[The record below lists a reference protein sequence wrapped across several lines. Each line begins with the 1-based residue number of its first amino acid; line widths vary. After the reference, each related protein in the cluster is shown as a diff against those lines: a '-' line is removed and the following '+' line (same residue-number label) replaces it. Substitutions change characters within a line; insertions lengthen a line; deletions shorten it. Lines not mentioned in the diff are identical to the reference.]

1 MHKHIQLF
9 TYLRELFVAIIY
21 KYISDKGKIQVTR
34 EKEFTIPPPTHTR
47 TQTHPLPNFCTFGS
61 FRDASEDIS
70 HSSLNT
76 AYKW

>member
-34 EKEFTIPPPTHTR
+34 EKEFTIPPPHTHGHRHTPC
-47 TQTHPLPNFCTFGS
+47 QTFAHL
-61 FRDASEDIS
+61 DHSEMLQKTSVIV
-70 HSSLNT
+70 H
-76 AYKW
+76 